1 MNKSMPRTGSS
12 VASARP
18 SLTQGMIQKN
28 SNMANN
34 APLMDQTRRASVP
47 RERPILFNGA
57 MVRAVLAGDKTQT
70 RRTNG
75 LEYFSRPENDPDGW
89 LCARVADGMA
99 YMVYRNMPHE
109 RPVRCPYGQPG
120 DRLWVR
126 EAFMDLLGTGV
137 EHYNLDRRRQRYAF
151 AADCPA
157 GSYSDEARKDYGLKW
172 KPSIHMPRAAC
183 RLVLEVARMRVE
195 RLQAINHM
203 DALAEGV
210 GLNPSAAD
218 VRMPLRAGESLPRA
232 MFRALWEQINGAEA
246 WAANPWVWV
255 VEFRAQGNTDKKEK

>member
-12 VASARP
+12 GASART
-18 SLTQGMIQKN
+18 SLTQGMMQKN
-28 SNMANN
+28 INMANN

-109 RPVRCPYGQPG
+109 RPVRCPYGQAG

-126 EAFMDLLGTGV
+126 ETWQHANHPFGPYQDHTPV
-137 EHYNLDRRRQRYAF
+137 FYRADYLDDPHGPDGELSPEGRYR
-151 AADCPA
+151 
-157 GSYSDEARKDYGLKW
+157 EWR
-172 KPSIHMPRAAC
+172 PSIHMPRAAC
-183 RLVLEVARMRVE
+183 RLVLKVKRVRVE